1 MGFCVSREGKNWQ
14 WRTYHI
20 SHPNGNKKGGTP
32 FQYTNKKDKLTNKF
46 KSVIVRPRTRRKK
59 VSEWFFVPLSAS
71 LPVFSF
77 SSNWKAVLWKK
88 MKTLSWW
95 LHSGKLSFQQTSI
108 KRGDD
113 KRFFFYG
120 PNFQNKK
127 SNRLDLQGHSVYRT
141 CHKNYRYP
149 PGIYPRL
156 GCKKGE
162 EKSHYN
168 WLNWVK
174 KSETIVLP
182 LLRALH
188 RY

>member
-1 MGFCVSREGKNWQ
+1 MIN
-14 WRTYHI
+14 
-20 SHPNGNKKGGTP
+20 HPNGNKKGGTP

-46 KSVIVRPRTRRKK
+46 KSVIVRPRTRWKK

-88 MKTLSWW
+88 RKHFHDGFIVVNLASKRRLKEEM
-95 LHSGKLSFQQTSI
+95 I
-108 KRGDD
+108 KGSL
-113 KRFFFYG
+113 FYG

-174 KSETIVLP
+174 KSETSVLP
-182 LLRALH
+182 L
-188 RY
+188 